1 MANLG
6 ASPTAGMNIPDR
18 GNVASSMQLGY
29 TEYEFL
35 DASAGNATAATV
47 TNCRAIKADIG
58 GFVKIDYTKA
68 DGSTVTEVLTLVSGI
83 PLPVRN
89 VVTLYR
95 YYVGTIAGTATSYS
109 SAGAEIT
116 NAIKLLR

>member
-1 MANLG
+1 MTTLG

-18 GNVASSMQLGY
+18 ENVASSMQLGY
-29 TEYEFL
+29 TEYELL

-47 TNCRAIKADIG
+47 TNCRAIKADTG
-58 GFVKIDYTKA
+58 GIVKIDYKKA
-68 DGSTVTEVLTLVSGI
+68 DGSTVTEVLTLNSGI

-95 YYVGTIAGTATSYS
+95 YYVDTTAGTAKSYT
-109 SAGAEIT
+109 SAGANVT
-116 NAIKLLR
+116 NAIKLVR